1 MQTRNAHAPA
11 LPDQLPELL
20 RALIGPALAA
30 GIGGAATSSSVSSWY
45 PRLEKPGFTPPSWVF
60 GPAWTTLYLMMGV
73 ADFIVSQRG
82 DGQNSTNARTIYRIQ
97 LGLNTLWSIVFFG
110 MRSPL
115 GGLVEI
121 VFLWVAILMTVI
133 AFWRVSKL
141 AAILLV
147 PYLAWTTFAAALNAS
162 IWFRNR

>member
-1 MQTRNAHAPA
+1 M
-11 LPDQLPELL
+11 
-20 RALIGPALAA
+20 
-30 GIGGAATSSSVSSWY
+30 GI
-45 PRLEKPGFTPPSWVF
+45 
-60 GPAWTTLYLMMGV
+60 
-73 ADFIVSQRG
+73 ADFIVSRRG
-82 DGQNSTNARTIYRIQ
+82 DGEAATNARAIYRVQ

-115 GGLVEI
+115 GGLIEI

-141 AAILLV
+141 AALLLV

-162 IWFRNR
+162 VWYKNR